1 MTIQPRRQP
10 VIWKYFEKLL
20 MTQMSSPAAQAVGAA
35 IS

>member
-20 MTQMSSPAAQAVGAA
+20 VTKISSAIDSAVDG
-35 IS
+35 STP